1 MIAKIISAVLA
12 SMRLVPYKQRVALGG
27 AFFQYVVSPVS
38 KNKERILENVDHVVP
53 ELDTVARARLIAG
66 VPNNMGRTLT
76 ELFFPDGFLKVIDNC
91 PLTGDGYQAFK
102 TAREHGQPVI
112 LVAGHIGNYDAI
124 RGKLVREGHP
134 IGSLYKPMKNP
145 YFDREYVETIS
156 RIGFPLFPNDANGM
170 GKLKVIDTPM
180 GNIARALL
188 KAGAKLGVSSRGSGN
203 VNESGRVSDFDIVTV
218 DIVAQPS
225 APDAYPKTI
234 YESLFNMKGGS
245 MIHDIAKDYTHDKTI
260 GAKKHLDKSIIDFIN
275 ELKLR

>member
-1 MIAKIISAVLA
+1 MEANDGKDLFMQGLFIQGDVKNQNGRVYPKDEIEKAV
-12 SMRLVPYKQRVALGG
+12 
-27 AFFQYVVSPVS
+27 
-38 KNKERILENVDHVVP
+38 ENVTKRLSGGETVMG
-53 ELDTVARARLIAG
+53 ELDHPEELQINLDRVSHII
-66 VPNNMGRTLT
+66 T
-76 ELFFPDGFLKVIDNC
+76 EMMC
-91 PLTGDGYQAFK
+91 
-102 TAREHGQPVI
+102 
-112 LVAGHIGNYDAI
+112 
-124 RGKLVREGHP
+124 
-134 IGSLYKPMKNP
+134 
-145 YFDREYVETIS
+145 
-156 RIGFPLFPNDANGM
+156 NDANGM

-234 YESLFNMKGGS
+234 YESLFNMRGGS